1 MKNLMTKEN
10 LIKASEKLNER
21 YPNAVCALEY
31 TTPYE
36 LLVATM
42 LSAQCTDARVN
53 MVTRVLFEKYN
64 TPQSMVTLSNQQL
77 EEYIHS
83 CGFFRSK
90 ADNIL
95 KTSRILLDAYNG
107 EVPRDKELLQKLPG
121 VGRKTANVVCAV
133 VYNIPGIAV
142 DTHVFRVANRIGFT
156 SETSV
161 LNTELSLMRRIPESE
176 WINMHHILIM
186 HGRNCCKAQRPM
198 CRECCIGDL
207 CLYKGKNTD
216 VC

>member
-1 MKNLMTKEN
+1 MSKVLTKKHINLVR
-10 LIKASEKLNER
+10 EKLTAQ
-21 YPNAVCALEY
+21 YPDAECALEY

-53 MVTRVLFEKYN
+53 MVTRVLFSEYN
-64 TPQSMVTLSNQQL
+64 TPDKMLMLSNSQL

-95 KTSRILLDAYNG
+95 KTSRILVECYNG
-107 EVPRDKELLQKLPG
+107 EVPQSKELLQKLPG

-133 VYNIPGIAV
+133 AFNIPSIAV
-142 DTHVFRVANRIGFT
+142 DTHVFRVSNRIGIT
-156 SETSV
+156 AADNE
-161 LNTELSLMRRIPESE
+161 LNTELSLMKCIPETE
-176 WINMHHILIM
+176 WINMHHVLIM
-186 HGRNCCKAQRPM
+186 HGRNCCKAQRPS
-198 CRECCIGDL
+198 CSECCICDL
-207 CLYKGKNTD
+207 CLYKGKNL
-216 VC
+216 